1 MACRV
6 APVGLG
12 TQAVLAPA
20 LGWAIFCSSIAF
32 MRSGMAHMPLPICAL
47 PRRPQ
52 ARPTSTLLRS
62 YAWIQALVF
71 MSPLR

>member
-6 APVGLG
+6 AAVGEG

-20 LGWAIFCSSIAF
+20 LGWPIFCSSMAAI
-32 MRSGMAHMPLPICAL
+32 MSGMAHMPLPIWAR

-52 ARPTSTLLRS
+52 SSPTSTLLRS
-62 YAWIQALVF
+62 
-71 MSPLR
+71 